1 MKTVPK
7 WKLIYSFSPRHKPA
21 EYVKPREKVRLELED
36 AFGGQVKNES
46 MPVEELDWT
55 KVNGAT
61 GPIFIEGA
69 KRGDTLIVRVEEIK
83 VADKGVVAVV
93 PKQGA
98 LKDKPFK
105 ARIKVVPIIGEYAM
119 FEKGVKAKIRPMIG
133 TIGVAP
139 ESDEIPT
146 GSLGKHGGNMDVK
159 DVTCGAV
166 LYLPVFVDG
175 ALFAAGD
182 LHAIQADGEACVSAV
197 EVSGELTLSF
207 EVLKGKSVPWP
218 VLENE
223 ESYAILVCGDS
234 LDEACSLAVDEAVK
248 ALMREHNWSF
258 EEAYM
263 FASLVVDLRIN
274 QVVDPKKGV
283 RAVIPKE
290 FVSLKGLCGKFQ
302 DCINFEAF

>member
-21 EYVKPREKVRLELED
+21 EYVKPGERVRLELED

-46 MPVEELDWT
+46 MPLEKLDWT

-83 VADKGVVAVV
+83 VADKGVIAVV

-98 LKDKPFK
+98 LRDKPFK
-105 ARIKVVPIIGEYAM
+105 AGIKVVPISGEYAM
-119 FEKGVKAKIRPMIG
+119 FEKGVKVKIRPMIG

-139 ESDEIPT
+139 EFDEIPT

-159 DVTCGAV
+159 DVTCGAI

>member
-7 WKLIYSFSPRHKPA
+7 WKRVYSFSPKHKPA
-21 EYVKPREKVRLELED
+21 EYIKLGEKVRLELED
-36 AFGGQVKNES
+36 AFGGQIKNEK
-46 MPVEELDWT
+46 MPLEELDWS

-61 GPIFIEGA
+61 GPIFVEGA
-69 KRGDTLIVRVEEIK
+69 EPGDTLIVKIEKIR
-83 VADKGVVAVV
+83 VADKGIIAVV
-93 PKQGA
+93 PKHGA

-105 ARIKVVPIIGEYAM
+105 AKIKFVPIIGEYAH
-119 FEKGVKAKIRPMIG
+119 FEKDARVRICPMIG

-139 ESDEIPT
+139 ETDEIPT

-159 DVTCGAV
+159 EITRGTI
-166 LYLPVFVDG
+166 LYLPVFVEG

-182 LHAIQADGEACVSAV
+182 LHAVQADGEACVSAI

-207 EVLKGKSVPWP
+207 DVLKGKSVSWP
-218 VLENE
+218 ILETENSHE
-223 ESYAILVCGDS
+223 ILVCANS
-234 LDEACSLAVDEAVK
+234 LDDACTVAVEEIVK

-290 FVSLKGLCGKFQ
+290 FISRRGLAC
-302 DCINFEAF
+302 

>member
-1 MKTVPK
+1 MKGKNVKTVPK
-7 WKLIYSFSPRHKPA
+7 WKLIYSFSPRHEPA
-21 EYVKPREKVRLELED
+21 EYVKPGEKVRLELED
-36 AFGGQVKNES
+36 AFGGQVKDENV
-46 MPVEELDWT
+46 PVEELDWA

-69 KRGDTLIVRVEEIK
+69 KPGDTLIVRVEEIK
-83 VADKGVVAVV
+83 VADKGAIAVV
-93 PKQGA
+93 PRQGA
-98 LKDKPFK
+98 LKDTPFK
-105 ARIKVVPIIGEYAM
+105 AGIKVVPISGEYAL
-119 FEKGVKAKIRPMIG
+119 FEKHAKVKIRPMIG

-139 ESDEIPT
+139 KSGEVPT
-146 GSLGKHGGNMDVK
+146 GSLGRHGGNMDVK
-159 DVTCGAV
+159 EMTCGAI
-166 LYLPVFVDG
+166 LYLPVFVEG

-182 LHAIQADGEACVSAV
+182 LHAVQADGEVCVSAV

-207 EVLKGKSVPWP
+207 DVLKGKSVSWP
-218 VLENE
+218 VLETK

-283 RAVIPKE
+283 RAVIPKD
-290 FVSLKGLCGKFQ
+290 FVSLKGLCSKFVG
-302 DCINFEAF
+302 